1 MRAWSLNDKA
11 VEKVV
16 RDIDK
21 ARLKYIETIF
31 SKMGF
36 QKEDLQNRPRVL
48 YFYQVGDYIT
58 GKLDPE
64 KHRKQHAA
72 RRYTLLTSKKL

>member
-1 MRAWSLNDKA
+1 
-11 VEKVV
+11 
-16 RDIDK
+16 
-21 ARLKYIETIF
+21 
-31 SKMGF
+31 MGF
-36 QKEDLQNRPRVL
+36 QKENLQNRARVL